1 MRNRFLC
8 LLLAL
13 ILTLPLILASCSS
26 EAELKVEAAPVYT
39 LYCITGET
47 TTPQAITQI
56 EYELNRTLFYRIGSI
71 VKLVMVTKDEYQELI
86 QSKQQ
91 EVQDYLDGLIT
102 NDVSGNGESAGN
114 NESAENSENSGKT
127 AGGGKKQSLVNTA
140 KLSQNAIDAGYELM
154 SGEAIL
160 NDLENG
166 IEIELECP
174 RLDLFL
180 VTDYASYLEMAENE
194 DLAALDTVLSNEAKE
209 ITSNVHKSFFNAA
222 KVGNKTY
229 GVPCN
234 TIIGEYTYL
243 VFDKNV
249 MEQTGIAQETLLSL
263 EDLEDYLAAVKEKCP
278 EAVPLAN
285 SITPPTFSYM
295 FEDGFAAYVNNNGF
309 VRPTYSDSS
318 VNSYFT
324 MMTRYS
330 ALGYFENA
338 DGKTGEDSD
347 VPFGA
352 KFISGT
358 KAEMEALAEKNGYVF
373 NQYSAPVAT
382 SENSIDSIYC
392 LSALCPESWRTA
404 AMEVLT
410 ELYTDPALQNTLL
423 YGIETVH
430 YRLDNNQVTRLNQ
443 DYMMNYAHT
452 GNCFIAYTDKD
463 AGDSINKWEDAR
475 KQNIDARES
484 KTIGFT
490 FVPQEFVFGTVKDEN
505 GEDKEWSLSEP
516 DYQEILWNIV
526 QPHYEKLMNGTA
538 VSFDYQQEAA
548 TAREAAMQSIRDELL
563 ETYQMRLQATYT
575 ADVKDE
581 IISEKGEQFR
591 ATALAQTK
599 DELVS
604 AFSSNS
610 RKKKLREALTEEN
623 PDASEE
629 EIESMMEQIL
639 NDKDTLWEKY
649 RTIVRKESQW
659 EDALESGYQ
668 ALLDE
673 AIEQRTQAILNGSEY
688 LRKLNAIPTSQ
699 EFLDEYNTTVE
710 LEVEDVVRQTV
721 ETALSNL
728 IKEYCDGILAEC
740 ETALQSAID
749 QFAKDYSD
757 AMQQLFRQ
765 GIYDQMKLQF
775 RDASE
780 DDLNRYT
787 QDWMDFIEANAEA
800 DSSKLDSAMRRLI
813 SSQYP
818 DLDEEGAKN
827 KLTELYKLYEE
838 TFLPLYTNAYNKE
851 LTALCKIGYA
861 AESSMKTF
869 GKKTEEGDP
878 AGDGETSGETSSSET
893 SNSTSDATTSDTTSS
908 TETSDVSGGTT
919 DNPNDNPNDNPGE
932 EPGDQPTPGQ
942 YKSYFEFVLTVKF
955 QEPYYAQFGSP
966 EPDR

>member
-26 EAELKVEAAPVYT
+26 ETELEVEAAPVYT

-71 VKLVMVTKDEYQELI
+71 VKLVMVTADEYQELI
-86 QSKQQ
+86 ESKQQ

-102 NDVSGNGESAGN
+102 YDTSEGG
-114 NESAENSENSGKT
+114 ESAENNEGATNSESSGKT
-127 AGGGKKQSLVNTA
+127 TSGGKKQSLVNTA
-140 KLSQNAIDAGYELM
+140 KLSQNAIDAGHEVM

-180 VTDYASYLEMAENE
+180 VADYASYLKMAENKE
-194 DLAALDTVLSNEAKE
+194 LAALDTVLSNEAKE
-209 ITSNVHKSFFNAA
+209 ITSNVHRSFFNAA

-243 VFDKNV
+243 VFDKDI

-263 EDLEDYLAAVKEKCP
+263 EDLEDYLALVKENCP

-285 SITPPTFSYM
+285 SVTPPMFSYM
-295 FEDGFAAYVNNNGF
+295 FEDGFVSYVNDNGF

-338 DGKTGEDSD
+338 EGKTGEDGD

-392 LSALCPESWRTA
+392 LSALCPESWQTA

-410 ELYTDPALQNTLL
+410 ELFTDPALQNTFL

-463 AGDSINKWEDAR
+463 AGDPINKWEDAR

-490 FVPQEFVFGTVKDEN
+490 FIPEEFVFGTVKGED

-516 DYQEILWNIV
+516 NYQEILWNIV

-538 VSFDYQQEAA
+538 VPFDYQQEAN
-548 TAREAAMQSIRDELL
+548 TARETAMQSIKDELL
-563 ETYQMRLQATYT
+563 ETYQMRLQASYT
-575 ADVKDE
+575 ANVKDE
-581 IISEKGEQFR
+581 IVSAQGERFR
-591 ATALAQTK
+591 AAALAETK
-599 DELVS
+599 DELVN

-610 RKKKLREALTEEN
+610 RKKKLREALSEEN
-623 PDASEE
+623 PDASED
-629 EIESMMEQIL
+629 EIESLLEQVL

-649 RTIVRKESQW
+649 RTVVRKESQW
-659 EDALESGYQ
+659 EEALESGYQ

-673 AIEQRTQAILNGSEY
+673 AIEQRTQAILSSSEY
-688 LRKLNAIPTSQ
+688 LRKLNAIPSSQ
-699 EFLDEYNTTVE
+699 EFLEEYNTTVE

-721 ETALSNL
+721 DTALSNQ
-728 IKEYCDGILAEC
+728 IKEYCDGLIAEC
-740 ETALQSAID
+740 ETALQTAID
-749 QFAKDYSD
+749 QFAKEYSD
-757 AMQQLFRQ
+757 AMQELFRQ
-765 GIYDQMKLQF
+765 GIYNQMKLQF

-780 DDLNRYT
+780 TDLNRYT
-787 QDWMDFIEANAEA
+787 QDWMDFIEVNAEA
-800 DSSKLDSAMRRLI
+800 DSSKLDSSMRRLI

-818 DLDEEGAKN
+818 DLDEEAAKS

-851 LTALCKIGYA
+851 LTALCEIGYA
-861 AESSMKTF
+861 DESSMKKF
-869 GKKTEEGDP
+869 GTKTEEDS
-878 AGDGETSGETSSSET
+878 AGDGETSG
-893 SNSTSDATTSDTTSS
+893 STSEATTSAATSG
-908 TETSDVSGGTT
+908 TESGDGSGGTT
-919 DNPNDNPNDNPGE
+919 EEPGE
-932 EPGDQPTPGQ
+932 EPGDEPAPGQ

-966 EPDR
+966 EPNR